1 MKAKFDSD
9 FNYGT
14 KISKYLLIATIISA
28 LVSVLFT
35 PAGGVA
41 QVALVTFTT
50 ILIIINF
57 RIIYKYCRC
66 PFCGKHIMM
75 GALRVKVCPACNRN
89 LQTGKKTK
97 KYER

>member
-14 KISKYLLIATIISA
+14 KISKYLLVAAILGALASILLAPAGSILQMILVGVTTII
-28 LVSVLFT
+28 
-35 PAGGVA
+35 
-41 QVALVTFTT
+41 
-50 ILIIINF
+50 IISNF
-57 RIIYKYCRC
+57 CVIYKYCRC
-66 PFCGKHIMM
+66 PYCGKHIMM